1 VKNMKKKIAIGLGT
15 SIVVIAL
22 IMTMGLSS
30 LFADTQSE
38 QDNDQSFICRCGEA
52 AQKGF
57 GVISE
62 AIQKLLGMSRE
73 EIQEERQEGSSLLEI
88 AESKD
93 VTAEELIENILEAKK
108 DRLEEAVEEGCLTQ
122 EQADE
127 RLELMEERIEEKI
140 NNNNCG
146 FNGQKGGFGG
156 FGNRLG
162 NCNQ

>member
-1 VKNMKKKIAIGLGT
+1 MKKKIAIGLGT
-15 SIVVIAL
+15 SIVVISL

-38 QDNDQSFICRCGEA
+38 QDNDQSFISRRGEA
-52 AQKGF
+52 VQKGF

-93 VTAEELIENILEAKK
+93 VTAEELTESILEAKK

-122 EQADE
+122 GQADE

-140 NNNNCG
+140 NNKNSG

-156 FGNRLG
+156 FGKV
-162 NCNQ
+162 

>member
-1 VKNMKKKIAIGLGT
+1 MKKKIAIGLGT
-15 SIVVIAL
+15 SIVVISL

-38 QDNDQSFICRCGEA
+38 QDNGQSFISRCGEA
-52 AQKGF
+52 VQKGF

-62 AIQKLLGMSRE
+62 TIQKLLGMSRE
-73 EIQEERQEGSSLLEI
+73 EIQEERKEGNSLLEI
-88 AESKD
+88 AQSKD
-93 VTAEELIENILEAKK
+93 VTAEELTETIMEAKK
-108 DRLEEAVEEGCLTQ
+108 DRLEEAVKEGCLTQ

-140 NNNNCG
+140 NNSNCG

-162 NCNQ
+162 NRNQ

>member
-1 VKNMKKKIAIGLGT
+1 MKKKIAIGLGT

-22 IMTMGLSS
+22 IMTLGLSS

-38 QDNDQSFICRCGEA
+38 QNDQSFICRCGEA
-52 AQKGF
+52 VQKGF

-62 AIQKLLGMSRE
+62 AIQNLLGMSRE

-93 VTAEELIENILEAKK
+93 VTEEELIETILEAKK
-108 DRLEEAVEEGCLTQ
+108 DRLDEAVENGCLTQ
-122 EQADE
+122 DQADE

-140 NNNNCG
+140 NNSNCG

>member
-1 VKNMKKKIAIGLGT
+1 MKKKIAVGLGT
-15 SIVVIAL
+15 SIVVIVL

-38 QDNDQSFICRCGEA
+38 QDNDQSSICRCGEA
-52 AQKGF
+52 VEKGF
-57 GVISE
+57 GVIAE
-62 AIQKLLGMSRE
+62 AMQKLLGMSRE

-93 VTAEELIENILEAKK
+93 VTAEELTETILEAKK
-108 DRLEEAVEEGCLTQ
+108 YRLEEAVEEGCLAQ
-122 EQADE
+122 AQADE

-140 NNNNCG
+140 NNSNC
-146 FNGQKGGFGG
+146 GFGG

-162 NCNQ
+162 NYNQ

>member
-1 VKNMKKKIAIGLGT
+1 MKKKIAVGLGT

-30 LFADTQSE
+30 LFAETQSE

-52 AQKGF
+52 VEKGF
-57 GVISE
+57 GVIAE

-93 VTAEELIENILEAKK
+93 VTAEELTETILEAKK
-108 DRLEEAVEEGCLTQ
+108 DRFEEAVEEGCLTQ

-140 NNNNCG
+140 NNSNCG